1 MRNVRGSTAR
11 CVARMLNMSYV
22 EMSVVLKYVN
32 VIEIIEK
39 RRWKWLGH
47 VIRMNP
53 TRNPYRCLS
62 ILDYSAG
69 SLLAHL
75 NFNMRDLHMRDLL
88 AQNRTEW
95 MTVTYL
101 SRITLNAQCP

>member
-1 MRNVRGSTAR
+1 MALLT
-11 CVARMLNMSYV
+11 
-22 EMSVVLKYVN
+22 YVN
-32 VIEIIEK
+32 VIEMIEK

-53 TRNPYRCLS
+53 TRNPHRCLS

-75 NFNMRDLHMRDLL
+75 NLNMRDLHMRIKL